1 MHDIEPHYNWRNL
14 YSAEEDEHSPFFG
27 REYSEF
33 EFTNSIYGYCIH
45 PQWDEIGSPTLFIK
59 LLFVDYDEKF
69 AVIEMLGEW
78 NDCLH
83 NDIMFFKR
91 DIVDKLGESGI
102 NKFILIGEN
111 ILNFHYSDESYY
123 EEWSDDNSE
132 GGWIALLGFRSHVL
146 DEFQKINI
154 LQYFHSE
161 EELNDI
167 SWRTFNP
174 LQLYQVVERVFV
186 RQLDQAT

>member
-33 EFTNSIYGYCIH
+33 DFTNSIYGYCIH

-59 LLFVDYDEKF
+59 ILFADYEEKF
-69 AVIEMLGEW
+69 AIIEMLGEW

-91 DIVDKLGESGI
+91 DIIDKLLENGI

-111 ILNFHYSDESYY
+111 ILNFHYSDDSYY
-123 EEWSDDNSE
+123 EEWNEDNN

-146 DEFQKINI
+146 SEFNKIDI
-154 LQYFHSE
+154 GHYFTFDNE
-161 EELNDI
+161 FNEI

-174 LQLYQVVERVFV
+174 LQLYQVVEKFV
-186 RQLDQAT
+186 TKQLTQSS